1 MVLGV
6 EVRLPSRSMAGNPLT
21 DPNWAADT
29 TDQVVKLVDNVKA
42 KTTRPAVMLA
52 RGLVFGLL
60 AIFLGLFAVVLLL
73 VGLTRGLQAAIE
85 PLTNQGR
92 AVYISYFVVGGLLT
106 LVGAILF
113 KKRNAGANAA

>member
-1 MVLGV
+1 VLGRMA
-6 EVRLPSRSMAGNPLT
+6 RLPSRPMAGNPLT

-42 KTTRPAVMLA
+42 KTTKPAVMLA

-60 AIFLGLFAVVLLL
+60 AIFLGLFALVLLL

-85 PLTNQGR
+85 PFTNQPR

-106 LVGAILF
+106 LVGALLF
-113 KKRNAGANAA
+113 KKRNAGANA